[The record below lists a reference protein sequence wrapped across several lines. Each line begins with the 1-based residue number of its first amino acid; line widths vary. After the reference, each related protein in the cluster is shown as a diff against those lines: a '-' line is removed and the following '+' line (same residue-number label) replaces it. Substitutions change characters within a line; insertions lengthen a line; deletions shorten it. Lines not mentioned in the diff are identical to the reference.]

1 MRTRKSL
8 MFLGGLFV
16 AAGLC
21 LAQGQLPR
29 LRVSDNGRYLV
40 KQDGSPFFYLA
51 DTAWGLFHFNR
62 EDVDLYLKTRAAQ
75 RFTAIQAIV
84 AHYGG
89 LDSPN
94 AYGESVFLNKDP
106 AHPNEAYFQ
115 QVDYVVNEAESLG
128 LYVALVPLWCKEYV
142 NEKGRFSLRKR
153 RSATASSWAA
163 AIATSP
169 SSLYWAATGIPTRW
183 KISCVRWLPALPKA
197 TAART

>member
-1 MRTRKSL
+1 
-8 MFLGGLFV
+8 MFLCGLLV
-16 AAGLC
+16 AAGLSF
-21 LAQGQLPR
+21 AQGQLPR

-62 EDVDLYLKTRAAQ
+62 EDADLYLKTRAAQ
-75 RFTAIQAIV
+75 RFTAIQAVV

-94 AYGESVFLNKDP
+94 AYGQTVFVNKDP

-142 NEKGRFSLRKR
+142 NEKGSILTRETAFSTCLCTRHPASRCESGCETRF
-153 RSATASSWAA
+153 T
-163 AIATSP
+163 TS
-169 SSLYWAATGIPTRW
+169 
-183 KISCVRWLPALPKA
+183 
-197 TAART
+197 

>member
-8 MFLGGLFV
+8 VFLGGLFV

-94 AYGESVFLNKDP
+94 A
-106 AHPNEAYFQ
+106 
-115 QVDYVVNEAESLG
+115 
-128 LYVALVPLWCKEYV
+128 
-142 NEKGRFSLRKR
+142 
-153 RSATASSWAA
+153 
-163 AIATSP
+163 
-169 SSLYWAATGIPTRW
+169 
-183 KISCVRWLPALPKA
+183 
-197 TAART
+197 